1 MEQEPEFIEAP
12 KSAYLLYC
20 DAKRPTIRRE
30 NPYLRNNELSKIIAS
45 HWKRATSHEKLPF
58 VTEAKRLKSIQKKY
72 FGEIQKPFNA
82 YLIWIDEQRKEL
94 KNRDQEKAQ
103 RKTIVSELAAKWKTM
118 SMDEKLPYLEQ
129 ERIQKEE
136 YQKAVNQIKTD
147 LNLKFRAKTGG
158 NPPRNAYMI
167 FYKMK
172 KEESG
177 GKVNRGLVEEW
188 RKIWKNMSHEEKKPF
203 RDELDNVKGR
213 FLKQSEW
220 MEILNSEKQEK
231 RIPVLDSIQ
240 FSKLETLNERRT
252 LIFSTPPIHE
262 KVNYDGLKWSKTEN
276 GKRQQPLYRTIVFD
290 DSRLSLVQCTEASNP
305 NLKKEVLLH
314 LLDRVILRY
323 FLTENGVFEIP
334 DSSDVKKK
342 RLGGTVSEDL
352 KNNILPLRTTSA
364 ALVVAN
370 EKGYDLS
377 RKQIRNMTRSI
388 KSAIPEKSGRRVITT
403 LADVKVLGNTN
414 SNNLTYFVDQIGEL
428 VFTYLHVF
436 EDALKIFA
444 YGCPTKRDFEEWTER
459 ANRLYSESADI
470 RKTELNM
477 ILEDFPSGVIFPSR
491 IFVDTT
497 FNLSDCYVTFVLG
510 ESGHFRTKTSNKPR
524 VFPIGYMIHSHK
536 DTSNHQMFAENIKT
550 ALGPFMTGRVAPA
563 VLMDGEKSLQEY
575 ADALE
580 SSVIRCDWH
589 ILRLLSH
596 KFGKKASKQGNH
608 LIFGYKTVIQKP
620 HPIAELIRKVNDF
633 SEEKLNEIYKSA
645 IGESDLVELSKDLS
659 SCNASIRED
668 HLRNIGL
675 MCPQLLSYYPPRTL
689 FQKLCLKTCNS
700 EEESSHSISV
710 ISKTANHFVMENAS
724 AQKESDK
731 VSLITSVQNSL
742 LCSLCG
748 KTLPKFICS
757 HMMACLR
764 SMDET
769 DRKIELWRLYEIA
782 RNDSAVTVPR
792 QSGKKQSARIG
803 SRQSALNNIR
813 KITNISDLTIFKDTE
828 DGMELSDDSDEDT
841 TFVVPTFSEN
851 HSNDDDSQES
861 GAEQMYQFE
870 DSNQNTVEKEFDR
883 NNGNIFE
890 QSPQSSDVST
900 FSPILTST
908 RLNASAQRIR
918 RSTRRYSPGNYSS
931 SLEMM

>member
-1 MEQEPEFIEAP
+1 MSSNQPADVF
-12 KSAYLLYC
+12 
-20 DAKRPTIRRE
+20 DFQQ
-30 NPYLRNNELSKIIAS
+30 NPIFY
-45 HWKRATSHEKLPF
+45 
-58 VTEAKRLKSIQKKY
+58 
-72 FGEIQKPFNA
+72 EIQPS
-82 YLIWIDEQRKEL
+82 IEL
-94 KNRDQEKAQ
+94 FA
-103 RKTIVSELAAKWKTM
+103 
-118 SMDEKLPYLEQ
+118 
-129 ERIQKEE
+129 EE
-136 YQKAVNQIKTD
+136 SYQKNENIPSSSNCSVVRYIDPRMIYKCNVCLKT
-147 LNLKFRAKTGG
+147 F
-158 NPPRNAYMI
+158 
-167 FYKMK
+167 
-172 KEESG
+172 KEF
-177 GKVNRGLVEEW
+177 K
-188 RKIWKNMSHEEKKPF
+188 EKKGF
-203 RDELDNVKGR
+203 
-213 FLKQSEW
+213 
-220 MEILNSEKQEK
+220 

-305 NLKKEVLLH
+305 NLKKEVLH

-370 EKGYDLS
+370 GKGYDLS

-444 YGCPTKRDFEEWTER
+444 SGCPTKRDFEEWTER

-608 LIFGYKTVIQKP
+608 LIFGYKKSDGSWKSGLLGSYTKDQFERRLAKIEDKIDHRIHEWLSSNKSWLLDSSIAYPKLKSGMILQYTTNNPSENFNKLLKTVIQKP

-675 MCPQLLSYYPPRTL
+675 MCPQLLSYYPPST
-689 FQKLCLKTCNS
+689 
-700 EEESSHSISV
+700 
-710 ISKTANHFVMENAS
+710 
-724 AQKESDK
+724 
-731 VSLITSVQNSL
+731 VSQT
-742 LCSLCG
+742 
-748 KTLPKFICS
+748 PKNNCK
-757 HMMACLR
+757 
-764 SMDET
+764 
-769 DRKIELWRLYEIA
+769 RKFSTERKG
-782 RNDSAVTVPR
+782 R
-792 QSGKKQSARIG
+792 
-803 SRQSALNNIR
+803 AL
-813 KITNISDLTIFKDTE
+813 
-828 DGMELSDDSDEDT
+828 
-841 TFVVPTFSEN
+841 
-851 HSNDDDSQES
+851 Q
-861 GAEQMYQFE
+861 
-870 DSNQNTVEKEFDR
+870 
-883 NNGNIFE
+883 
-890 QSPQSSDVST
+890 
-900 FSPILTST
+900 
-908 RLNASAQRIR
+908 
-918 RSTRRYSPGNYSS
+918 
-931 SLEMM
+931 

>member
-1 MEQEPEFIEAP
+1 ME
-12 KSAYLLYC
+12 
-20 DAKRPTIRRE
+20 
-30 NPYLRNNELSKIIAS
+30 
-45 HWKRATSHEKLPF
+45 
-58 VTEAKRLKSIQKKY
+58 
-72 FGEIQKPFNA
+72 
-82 YLIWIDEQRKEL
+82 
-94 KNRDQEKAQ
+94 
-103 RKTIVSELAAKWKTM
+103 
-118 SMDEKLPYLEQ
+118 
-129 ERIQKEE
+129 
-136 YQKAVNQIKTD
+136 
-147 LNLKFRAKTGG
+147 
-158 NPPRNAYMI
+158 
-167 FYKMK
+167 
-172 KEESG
+172 
-177 GKVNRGLVEEW
+177 
-188 RKIWKNMSHEEKKPF
+188 
-203 RDELDNVKGR
+203 GR

-220 MEILNSEKQEK
+220 LEILNSEKQEK

-305 NLKKEVLLH
+305 NLKKEVLH

-370 EKGYDLS
+370 GKGYDLS

-563 VLMDGEKSLQEY
+563 VLMDGEKSLQE
-575 ADALE
+575 L
-580 SSVIRCDWH
+580 SSNKSWLLDSSIAYPKLKSGM
-589 ILRLLSH
+589 ILQYTTNNPSENFNKLL
-596 KFGKKASKQGNH
+596 
-608 LIFGYKTVIQKP
+608 KTVIQKP

-757 HMMACLR
+757 H
-764 SMDET
+764 
-769 DRKIELWRLYEIA
+769 I
-782 RNDSAVTVPR
+782 
-792 QSGKKQSARIG
+792 
-803 SRQSALNNIR
+803 
-813 KITNISDLTIFKDTE
+813 LTIFKDTE